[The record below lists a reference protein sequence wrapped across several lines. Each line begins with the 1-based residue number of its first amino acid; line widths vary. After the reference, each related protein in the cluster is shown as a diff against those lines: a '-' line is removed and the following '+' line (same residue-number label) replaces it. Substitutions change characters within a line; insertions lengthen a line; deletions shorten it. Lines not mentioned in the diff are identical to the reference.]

1 MINLEMTTNHVF
13 HSGMTIIICKT
24 DVNNINL
31 QLTIITAINRALT
44 NSNIAVFRDIKHPN
58 ER

>member
-1 MINLEMTTNHVF
+1 MTTNHVF